1 MNPYLII
8 AALTASLIAVAGAG
22 YGGFQLGVDHEK
34 ASQIDKKEMV
44 AAAIEAANETSAKA
58 IAGLK
63 VKSTTITNE
72 VQREI
77 KTHTIYADCK
87 LTPGG
92 LHLANQALAPSNNFT
107 IGGGKLPQVD
117 PAQ

>member
-8 AALTASLIAVAGAG
+8 AALTVFLIAVAGTG

-44 AAAIEAANETSAKA
+44 AAAVEAANETSAKA
-58 IAGLK
+58 ISALK
-63 VKSTTITNE
+63 VKNTTITNE

-77 KTHTIYADCK
+77 KTNTVYADCK

-92 LHLANQALAPSNNFT
+92 LHLANQALAPSNDFT
-107 IGGGKLPQVD
+107 LGGGKLPKAD

>member
-8 AALTASLIAVAGAG
+8 AALAAVLAAGAG
-22 YGGFQLGVDHEK
+22 GFKLGADHE
-34 ASQIDKKEMV
+34 V
-44 AAAIEAANETSAKA
+44 AAQAREDKHITEAIEKATDVSAKA

-77 KTHTIYADCK
+77 KTNTVYADCK

-92 LHLANQALAPSNNFT
+92 LHLANQALTPSNDLT
-107 IGGGKLPQVD
+107 LGGGKLPKTD
-117 PAQ
+117 APSR

>member
-8 AALTASLIAVAGAG
+8 AALTASLLAVAGAG

-63 VKSTTITNE
+63 VKSVTITSKLQTQIRTE
-72 VQREI
+72 TVFRE
-77 KTHTIYADCK
+77 CK
-87 LTPGG
+87 LPSDSLELINYSLSPSLVLTP
-92 LHLANQALAPSNNFT
+92 Q
-107 IGGGKLPQVD
+107 
-117 PAQ
+117 

>member
-8 AALTASLIAVAGAG
+8 AALLAVAGAG
-22 YGGFQLGVDHEK
+22 YGGFTLGVDHEK
-34 ASQIDKKEMV
+34 ANQIDQKEIV
-44 AAAIEAANETSAKA
+44 AAAVEAANATSAKA
-58 IAGLK
+58 IAALK

-77 KTHTIYADCK
+77 RTNTVYTDCK

-92 LHLANQALAPSNNFT
+92 LLLANQALDPSRSLAL
-107 IGGGKLPQVD
+107 GSGKLPKADV
-117 PAQ
+117 AE

>member
-1 MNPYLII
+1 MNPYLIV
-8 AALTASLIAVAGAG
+8 AALAAVLAAGAG
-22 YGGFQLGVDHEK
+22 GFRLGVDHEV
-34 ASQIDKKEMV
+34 ASRTREDKHITEAIDKATEV
-44 AAAIEAANETSAKA
+44 SAKA

-63 VKSTTITNE
+63 VKNVTITNE

-77 KTHTIYADCK
+77 KTNTVYADCK

-92 LHLANQALAPSNNFT
+92 LHLANQALAPSSDFSL
-107 IGGGKLPQVD
+107 GGGKLPKAD